1 MPNLE
6 FRLWSKVA
14 QCMIPWEE
22 IKETGKYFTIFEDDR
37 YIPMQYT
44 GRKDK
49 NGVKIFEGDIIG
61 KKGGAVHAIIYSES
75 DAKYISKFPP
85 FDNELTG
92 HCGLNQLWIDECQKE
107 IIGNIHSEAKG

>member
-1 MPNLE
+1 MREYLY
-6 FRLWSKVA
+6 RVRWRD
-14 QCMIPWEE
+14 
-22 IKETGKYFTIFEDDR
+22 TGKIIEDFMSEYTCDALNSEYFIVE
-37 YIPMQYT
+37 QYT
-44 GRKDK
+44 GLKDK
-49 NGVKIFEGDIIG
+49 DGVKIFEGDIIG

>member
-1 MPNLE
+1 MLMANFIVE
-6 FRLWSKVA
+6 
-14 QCMIPWEE
+14 
-22 IKETGKYFTIFEDDR
+22 
-37 YIPMQYT
+37 QYT
-44 GRKDK
+44 GLKDK
-49 NGVKIFEGDIIG
+49 NGVKVFEGDTIG